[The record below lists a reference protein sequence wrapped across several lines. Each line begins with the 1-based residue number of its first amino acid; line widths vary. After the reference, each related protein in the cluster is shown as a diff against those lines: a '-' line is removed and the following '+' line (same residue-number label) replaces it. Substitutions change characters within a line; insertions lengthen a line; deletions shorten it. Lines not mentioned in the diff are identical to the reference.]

1 MCSSCACESRLV
13 LNKLNKSS
21 KFDVLF
27 AATSDE
33 SISSLKFLNCDQS
46 DAIAAAILTGGAV
59 VEMNLIFFDSWA
71 KGSRARQACVLSV
84 RSADLKMLLLFYF
97 CVLFRS
103 NYTSE
108 CSAENPIIPL
118 IPT

>member
-1 MCSSCACESRLV
+1 MCSSCASPESRLV

-27 AATSDE
+27 AVTSDE
-33 SISSLKFLNCDQS
+33 SISSLKFLNC

-59 VEMNLIFFDSWA
+59 VEMNLNFFDSCA